1 MSDNAPGNEFSQMFA
16 RLRPGTS
23 IAQADEQINII
34 TAHNMERLP
43 SRAQFMKTSQ
53 FGGFAVS
60 IRDQLV
66 GNVRTPLYMLQV
78 GVLLVLFIA
87 CANVANL
94 ILMRATGRNRELA
107 IRTTLGAGQ
116 WRIVRQ
122 MLTEGIVISLA
133 GAVGGIAVGLLGLR
147 GLLALGGTQIPGT
160 PEASLNFPVLAFT
173 LGLTFV
179 TVWSS
184 ESFRRWRSRAA
195 TPRRS

>member
-1 MSDNAPGNEFSQMFA
+1 M
-16 RLRPGTS
+16 RR
-23 IAQADEQINII
+23 
-34 TAHNMERLP
+34 
-43 SRAQFMKTSQ
+43 SQ

-60 IRDQLV
+60 LRDQLV

-122 MLTEGIVISLA
+122 MLTEGVVISFA
-133 GAVGGIAVGLLGLR
+133 GAIGGIVVGLLGLR

-160 PEASLNFPVLAFT
+160 PEATLNSAALAFT
-173 LGLTFV
+173 LCLAGLTGLVFGIIPAIAVTRGNAAAFV
-179 TVWSS
+179 K
-184 ESFRRWRSRAA
+184 
-195 TPRRS
+195 